1 MNAFKIILL
10 IALFA
15 YGALAQATFK
25 PREERWAQQIQEYL
39 MVGEIQWLTDAP
51 GRDGKTDKF
60 LSIYTAPSGDAQG
73 RATAKGSAIAKGSAS
88 VAGKSEAKGSRMP
101 GATTA
106 KGAVILMHGE
116 GRHPDWPEVISPLR
130 RGLAE
135 QGYATLS
142 LQMPVLPRG
151 GPLSGYGR
159 ALDEAAPRIQAGMK
173 FLRDQGHT
181 GIVLIGYGVGAAM
194 GMGALTQGA
203 VKGVRGFIGVGMA
216 AHVSE
221 KPGYL
226 LDPRLHAPTML
237 NKLRLPVLDIYGG
250 FDDKVVTQSAPERA
264 AAAERAGNQDYTQY
278 KIADADHGFGRFEK
292 ELLRRVGDWLDERV
306 AAPSAAREK

>member
-1 MNAFKIILL
+1 MRAFKTTVV
-10 IALFA
+10 IALLA
-15 YGALAQATFK
+15 HCALAQATFK

-60 LSIYTAPSGDAQG
+60 LSIYTAPSGDAQR
-73 RATAKGSAIAKGSAS
+73 RAPAKGSAS
-88 VAGKSEAKGSRMP
+88 VAGGRMP

-142 LQMPVLPRG
+142 LQMPILPRG
-151 GPLSGYGR
+151 APHSGYWR
-159 ALDEAAPRIQAGMK
+159 ALDEAAPRIQAGIK

-181 GIVLIGYGVGAAM
+181 GIVLIGYGMGAAM
-194 GMGALTQGA
+194 GMGALTQGK
-203 VKGVRGFIGVGMA
+203 VKGVRGFVGVGMA
-216 AHVSE
+216 AHTSDRE
-221 KPGYL
+221 TYK
-226 LDPRLHAPTML
+226 LDPRLYAPTML
-237 NKLRLPVLDIYGG
+237 SKLRLPVLDIYGG
-250 FDDKVVTQSAPERA
+250 LDDQVVTQSAPERA
-264 AAAERAGNQDYTQY
+264 AAAERAGNKDYTQY
-278 KIADADHGFGRFEK
+278 KITDADHGFGRFEK
-292 ELLRRVGDWLDERV
+292 ELLQRVGDWLDERV
-306 AAPSAAREK
+306 AAPPVARERSPS

>member
-1 MNAFKIILL
+1 MNAFKIILV

-15 YGALAQATFK
+15 QGALAQATFK

-60 LSIYTAPSGDAQG
+60 LSIYTVPSGDAQG
-73 RATAKGSAIAKGSAS
+73 RAS
-88 VAGKSEAKGSRMP
+88 VAGGRMP

-142 LQMPVLPRG
+142 LQMPILPRG
-151 GPLSGYGR
+151 APLSGYWR
-159 ALDEAAPRIQAGMK
+159 ALDEAAPRIQAGIK
-173 FLRDQGHT
+173 FLRDQGHGDIT
-181 GIVLIGYGVGAAM
+181 LIGYGMGAAM
-194 GMGALTQGA
+194 GLGALTQGK

-221 KPGYL
+221 KARYP
-226 LDPRLHAPTML
+226 LDPRLYAPTML
-237 NKLRLPVLDIYGG
+237 GKLRLPVLDIYGG
-250 FDDKVVTQSAPERA
+250 LDDKVVTQSAPERA
-264 AAAERAGNQDYTQY
+264 AAAERAGNKDYAQY

-292 ELLRRVGDWLDERV
+292 ELLQRVGDWLDERV
-306 AAPSAAREK
+306 AAPSAARERSPP

>member
-1 MNAFKIILL
+1 MNAFKIILV

-73 RATAKGSAIAKGSAS
+73 RAPAKGSAS
-88 VAGKSEAKGSRMP
+88 VAGKSEATGSRMP

-142 LQMPVLPRG
+142 LQMPILPRG
-151 GPLSGYGR
+151 GPLSGYWR
-159 ALDEAAPRIQAGMK
+159 ALDEAAPRIQAGIK

-181 GIVLIGYGVGAAM
+181 GIVLIGYGMGAAM
-194 GMGALTQGA
+194 GMGALTQGK
-203 VKGVRGFIGVGMA
+203 VKGVRGFVGVGMA
-216 AHVSE
+216 AHTDDRATY
-221 KPGYL
+221 K
-226 LDPRLHAPTML
+226 LDPRLYAPTML
-237 NKLRLPVLDIYGG
+237 SKLRLPVLDIYGG
-250 FDDKVVTQSAPERA
+250 LDDKVVTQSAPERA
-264 AAAERAGNQDYTQY
+264 AAAERAGNKDYTQY

-292 ELLRRVGDWLDERV
+292 ELLQRVGDWLDERV
-306 AAPSAAREK
+306 AAPPAARKMSPP

>member
-1 MNAFKIILL
+1 MTAAWRASPGQNIKHNIMRAFETTVV
-10 IALFA
+10 IALLA

-25 PREERWAQQIQEYL
+25 PREDRWAQQIQEYL

-60 LSIYTAPSGDAQG
+60 LSIYTAPSG
-73 RATAKGSAIAKGSAS
+73 
-88 VAGKSEAKGSRMP
+88 
-101 GATTA
+101 TA

-142 LQMPVLPRG
+142 LQMPILPRG
-151 GPLSGYGR
+151 APLSGYWR
-159 ALDEAAPRIQAGMK
+159 ALDEAAPRIQAGIK
-173 FLRDQGHT
+173 FLHDQGHT
-181 GIVLIGYGVGAAM
+181 GIVLIGYGMGAAM
-194 GMGALTQGA
+194 GMGALTQGK
-203 VKGVRGFIGVGMA
+203 VNGVRGFVGVGMA
-216 AHVSE
+216 AHTSDSATR
-221 KPGYL
+221 K
-226 LDPRLHAPTML
+226 LDPRLYAPTML

-250 FDDKVVTQSAPERA
+250 LDDKVVTQSAPERA
-264 AAAERAGNQDYTQY
+264 AAAERASNKDYTQY

-292 ELLRRVGDWLDERV
+292 ELLQRVGDWLDERV
-306 AAPSAAREK
+306 AAPSAARERSPP